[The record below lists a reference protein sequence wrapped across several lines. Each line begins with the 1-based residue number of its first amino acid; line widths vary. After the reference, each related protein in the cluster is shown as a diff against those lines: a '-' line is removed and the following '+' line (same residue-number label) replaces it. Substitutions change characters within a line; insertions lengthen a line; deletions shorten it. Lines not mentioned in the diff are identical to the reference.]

1 MEDLFSNTTSN
12 NFININI
19 PDGDVS
25 ICLNL
30 FSAQESDKFFEVLKN
45 EIDWKQEQINFFGK
59 THDIPRLTAWYGDLG
74 KSYSYAGIS
83 VEPSSWTDTLLQ
95 IKEKIESVSN
105 VKFNSVLLNR
115 YRSGNDGVSWHS
127 DDEPELGV
135 NPIIGSV
142 SFGQSRPFHLKHKD
156 LEGVKEKVTLE
167 HGSYLLMK
175 GETQHKWLHQIPKS
189 KKEMGERINLTFR
202 IIQ

>member
-59 THDIPRLTAWYGDLG
+59 THDIPRLTAWYGDFG

>member
-45 EIDWKQEQINFFGK
+45 EIAWKQEQINFFGK
-59 THDIPRLTAWYGDLG
+59 THDIPRLTAWYGDFG

>member
-1 MEDLFSNTTSN
+1 MEDIFSNTTSN

>member
-1 MEDLFSNTTSN
+1 MNDLFSNISSN
-12 NFININI
+12 DFQDIVI
-19 PDGDVS
+19 PDGDIS

-30 FSAQESDKFFEVLKN
+30 YSSSEADNLFESLKV
-45 EIDWKQEQINFFGK
+45 EIDWKQERISMFGQ
-59 THDIPRLTAWYGDLG
+59 THDVPRLTAWYGDPG
-74 KSYSYAGIS
+74 KSYTYAGIS
-83 VEPSSWTDTLLQ
+83 VDPSPWNPILLE
-95 IKEKIESVSN
+95 IKKKVELVSN
-105 VKFNSVLLNR
+105 VQFNSVLLNR

-135 NPIIGSV
+135 NPVIGSV
-142 SFGQSRPFHLKHKD
+142 SFGEVRPFQLKHKELD
-156 LEGVKEKVTLE
+156 DVKEKIILE

-189 KKEMGERINLTFR
+189 KKAMGERINLTFR

>member
-45 EIDWKQEQINFFGK
+45 EIAWKQEQINFFGK

>member
-12 NFININI
+12 NFINISI

-45 EIDWKQEQINFFGK
+45 EIAWKQEQINFFGK

>member
-30 FSAQESDKFFEVLKN
+30 FSAQESEKFFEVLKN
-45 EIDWKQEQINFFGK
+45 EIAWKQEQINFFGK

>member
-83 VEPSSWTDTLLQ
+83 VEPLSWTDTLLQ